1 MFHQLQ
7 HVFERPFSNHILVF
21 ALILFVIL
29 VLPVV
34 MRKLKIP
41 GIVGLILA
49 GMAIGPFGFNLVS
62 QNQAIEWFSTI
73 GLLYIMFI
81 AGLELDVRDFRN
93 HRTGSIRFG
102 LLTFGIPFLSGF
114 PLMYFVFGYGMLP
127 SLLVAS
133 MLSAHTLVTFP
144 LVQRYRLEKDK
155 AVATTVGGTIFT
167 DTAVLIILAL
177 IMNAS
182 RSSLDP
188 AFWMLLGLML
198 LLYYL
203 FVFKLIP
210 IAAAWFFARFE
221 GEKHSHYI
229 FVLAMMFT
237 AAFVAEL
244 SGLEPVIGAFVSGLA
259 LKRFIPPSSALMNR
273 IEFIGSSLF
282 IPFFLISVGMLVNL
296 SSIWENPVM
305 LAIIAAVTLVAIF
318 TKWLAAMVDQYL
330 GGYSYRQGLLVFGLS
345 SSHAAASVVVILVG
359 YKNGLIDNEL
369 LTATVFLVF
378 VSCIVASVITESS
391 VRVLSQALK
400 PTDEIKE
407 KKVYLDEKVLL
418 PIANKANLERLLEFA
433 LLIKK
438 KDSPHPIS
446 LLTVNTG
453 FQGEKRPEI
462 SDELMKAIQKQLST
476 EDASVVSLS
485 VDDHNVASGIIRVA
499 RESVSSV
506 LVLGWPQ
513 GSGLIEKLAGS
524 KMDSIVHQFEKT
536 IFIGHFK
543 KAIATHGQIV
553 VAVPPLAELE
563 AGFNEWVCKL
573 FGFAQELS
581 IPVRVFCT
589 KSTEQLMRQTKC
601 STQQPYRVNYHTFEN
616 WEEILVLS
624 KYTGKDDMLVMVSAR
639 KGSPSY
645 INELENLPLKIEK
658 YFADYSRLII
668 FPAQQAITYENVRY
682 KDLDTA
688 PILRGVET
696 LNRLGKEVGGMF
708 KKGE

>member
-1 MFHQLQ
+1 MFYQLKQ
-7 HVFERPFSNHILVF
+7 VFERPFDNQILVF
-21 ALILFVIL
+21 ALILLVIL

-49 GMAIGPFGFNLVS
+49 GMAIGPYGFNLVS

-81 AGLELDVRDFRN
+81 AGLELDLRDFRN
-93 HRTGSIRFG
+93 HRSGSIRFG

-127 SLLVAS
+127 SLLTAS

-144 LVQRYRLEKDK
+144 LVQRHRLANDK

-167 DTAVLIILAL
+167 DTSVLVMLAL

-188 AFWMLLGLML
+188 SFWMMLVLML
-198 LLYYL
+198 LLYYV
-203 FVFKLIP
+203 FVFRVMP
-210 IAAAWFFARFE
+210 FMAAWFFARFE
-221 GEKHSHYI
+221 GEKYSHYV
-229 FVLAMMFT
+229 FVLAVMFF

-282 IPFFLISVGMLVNL
+282 IPFFLISVGMLVNIGVFAGSYTILLIAL
-296 SSIWENPVM
+296 SIVLVALLSKW
-305 LAIIAAVTLVAIF
+305 IAALIDQQ
-318 TKWLAAMVDQYL
+318 LA
-330 GGYSYRQGLLVFGLS
+330 GHSSSQGLLVFGLS
-345 SSHAAASVVVILVG
+345 SSHAAASIVVVLVG
-359 YKNGLIDNEL
+359 YQNGLIDNVIL
-369 LTATVFLVF
+369 NATVLLIL
-378 VSCIVASVITESS
+378 VSCIAASVVTSAAVNRLARE
-391 VRVLSQALK
+391 VLPDTTVIQALP
-400 PTDEIKE
+400 PT
-407 KKVYLDEKVLL
+407 DEKVLL

-438 KDSPHPIS
+438 KDSPHPVS

-453 FQGEKRPEI
+453 FHGEKQSEI
-462 SDELMKAIQKQLST
+462 SDEMMQAVQKQAGAA
-476 EDASVVSLS
+476 DASIVSIS

-499 RESVSSV
+499 RESLSSV

-524 KMDSIVHQFEKT
+524 KMDSITQQFDK
-536 IFIGHFK
+536 IVFIGYFR
-543 KAIATHGQIV
+543 KAISTHKQIV

-563 AGFNEWVCKL
+563 AGFSEWVCKL

-581 IPVRVFCT
+581 IPVSVFCA
-589 KSTEQLMRQTKC
+589 KPTEKAMRQVGC
-601 STQQPYRVNYHTFEN
+601 SFQQPYRVVYRSFEN
-616 WEEILVLS
+616 WEEVLILS
-624 KYTGKDDMLVMVSAR
+624 KYTGKDDMLVLVSAR

-658 YFADYSRLII
+658 YFSDYSRLIV
-668 FPAQQAITYENVRY
+668 FPAQQAITYENDRY
-682 KDLDTA
+682 KDLDVA

-708 KKGE
+708 RRGE